1 MFNEVCAMGNASNV
15 RSMKVER
22 DLQSYLPRVVSG
34 VGQPEELRR
43 LNPDE
48 VFEVHAV
55 EQVGRV
61 GGDLDSEEL
70 SVASLTPVT
79 ERFGQT
85 QIHAR
90 EVRPALRV
98 APRALRTV
106 VHHRIAVVVEA
117 GRDVI
122 RATGGVIDDRRYLET
137 VRQSEQRGGEELMS
151 HIASRKPALGR

>member
-1 MFNEVCAMGNASNV
+1 MFNEGCAMGNASNV
-15 RSMKVER
+15 RSMKIER

-48 VFEVHAV
+48 VFEIHAV

-79 ERFGQT
+79 VRFVQT
-85 QIHAR
+85 QIHACAL
-90 EVRPALRV
+90 RPALRI
-98 APRALRTV
+98 APHALRTV
-106 VHHRIAVVVEA
+106 GHHQIPVAAE
-117 GRDVI
+117 
-122 RATGGVIDDRRYLET
+122 
-137 VRQSEQRGGEELMS
+137 
-151 HIASRKPALGR
+151 